1 MVQVKRKQRDLM
13 VYMKSFD
20 EKSPHV
26 SYPRFCVR
34 RNFVDKK
41 ETLTWFLI
49 DTYLLTKWVI
59 AETLSND
66 LLEQ

>member
-1 MVQVKRKQRDLM
+1 
-13 VYMKSFD
+13 MKSFD

-59 AETLSND
+59 AETFSND